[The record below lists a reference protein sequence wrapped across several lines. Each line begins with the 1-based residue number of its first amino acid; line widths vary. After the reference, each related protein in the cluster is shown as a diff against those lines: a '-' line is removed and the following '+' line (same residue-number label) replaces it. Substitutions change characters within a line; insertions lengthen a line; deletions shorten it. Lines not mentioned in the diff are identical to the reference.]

1 MRSLLAI
8 VFSGLMFTAQAGQP
22 LKLDT
27 TLSAPYQVMVN
38 GELSGLS
45 VSILR
50 CVFAEMQQPYE
61 FSLLPWVRAV
71 EDLKQG
77 HTDGIFTAMPAS
89 TLRHTAEMSDPFAL
103 EKWYWFS
110 LPGRSLPEDPAQ
122 WVVGGIRSSNQVSW
136 LAENRIPVNAVV
148 NDLEQLIR
156 LLMGKRIDGF
166 LADERVVAEALKVMG
181 VAGDALDKRFSRYM
195 PLGIYFSREFL
206 QHRPG
211 FLHDFNGHMDVCAPQ
226 SMALNGIEQ
235 REVETLLRDRI
246 MPQLNTLDLSGVL
259 AKANHRHR
267 NYSEADVHR
276 LDAEWVRAVKDDQQS
291 RLVLQVTGH
300 PLADIFR
307 QLEDE
312 SDALYGEIFLADRYG
327 MNVAAS
333 QPTSDYYQADE
344 SLYQRAVSS
353 DGKPVMGPI
362 RYDASSRRF
371 QVQVAWSLPAEEG
384 HAGVIVVGLNV
395 EEALRKVQ
403 PEQRRGAQ

>member
-1 MRSLLAI
+1 MRRLL
-8 VFSGLMFTAQAGQP
+8 VSVLSGLVFTAQAGQP

-61 FSLLPWVRAV
+61 FSLRPWVRAV

-77 HTDGIFTAMPAS
+77 NTNGIFTAMPAS

-110 LPGRSLPEDPAQ
+110 LPQRTLPDDPAQ
-122 WVVGGIRSSNQVSW
+122 WVVGGIRSSNQASW

-156 LLMGKRIDGF
+156 LLLSQRIDGF
-166 LADERVVAEALKVMG
+166 LADERVVAEALRSMDI
-181 VAGDALDKRFSRYM
+181 ASDALGKRFSRYM

-206 QHRPG
+206 QSRPG
-211 FLHDFNGHMDVCAPQ
+211 FLHDFNSHMDVCAPQ
-226 SMALNGIEQ
+226 SMALNDIEQ
-235 REVETLLRDRI
+235 RQIETLLQDRI
-246 MPQLNTLDLSGVL
+246 TPQLNTLDLSGAL
-259 AKANHRHR
+259 AKANHLHR
-267 NYSEADVHR
+267 NYGESEIRR
-276 LDAEWVRAVKDDQQS
+276 LDDEWIKAVKDDQQS
-291 RLVLQVTGH
+291 RLILGVTEH
-300 PLADIFR
+300 PLADVFR
-307 QLEDE
+307 QLKDE
-312 SDALYGEIFLADRYG
+312 SDALYGEIFLADRFG

-344 SLYQRAVSS
+344 ALYQHAVSS
-353 DGKPVMGPI
+353 AGKPVVGPI

-371 QVQVAWSLPAEEG
+371 QVQVAWSLAADEG

-395 EEALRKVQ
+395 EEALRKMQ
-403 PEQRRGAQ
+403 PESDRGVP